1 LHGGLECGLLN
12 QKSRVFNFFLELHI
26 FKIKYIVMKK
36 KKSKNSI
43 EEIRKNSK
51 WLKLFE
57 NIPYNNSKVGQ
68 TFIMKVS
75 SRKNP
80 KS

>member
-1 LHGGLECGLLN
+1 MWVTQPKN
-12 QKSRVFNFFLELHI
+12 RVFNFFLEQHI
-26 FKIKYIVMKK
+26 INIKYIVMKK

-43 EEIRKNSK
+43 EQIRNNSK

-75 SRKNP
+75 SRKKP